1 MRCHQMEK
9 NPRYWPIVSEIR
21 RSPVNFP
28 HEGQWRGAWIFLSA
42 PEQTVKQTIE
52 TPVIW
57 GAIALIM
64 TSLQWKS

>member
-9 NPRYWPIVSEIR
+9 KSPLLTHCEWNSPITSEFPSR
-21 RSPVNFP
+21 RPVT
-28 HEGQWRGAWIFLSA
+28 GSLDFLSA
-42 PEQTVKQTIE
+42 PEQTAEQTIE